1 MYAYESKREILKFD
15 IRLGITWGL
24 IPGIPLLFDCVILL
38 ALYYSIIYYLER
50 TPQYW
55 DVPVS
60 MVIAS
65 L

>member
-24 IPGIPLLFDCVILL
+24 IPGIPLLFDCVIDGPLL
-38 ALYYSIIYYLER
+38 FYLER